1 MCVMGRP
8 APAAPS
14 PGMGEARR
22 GLEATVS
29 PNRLSQTWGGKGTI
43 GMNRIAIACVA
54 GLSASTSALAL
65 LARLPSPPEVRLV
78 LDEAEAV
85 IDLLESRRRG
95 DDLTDADWRSL
106 TASEGYR
113 RLKRRQESFDATGFD
128 DDFRA
133 FVRSDEALEEL
144 DALRGALE
152 TWRSLDIHGAAERA
166 SAYLPR
172 AAHIR
177 ASIYPVIKRSTNS
190 FVFELDSDP
199 AIFVHIDPER
209 PIEELEN
216 VLAHELHHVGSAACP
231 PPSGIDTL
239 PAPAKRA
246 VEWLSGLGEGL
257 AVLAAAG
264 GPDVHPHAS
273 SGARAWSVWERDVAN
288 FNRDV
293 GRIEAFF
300 TKLMAGDLA
309 ASEQREAL
317 FALINTDEVPQGP
330 FYTVGWKMAALVE
343 RVRGPDVVVDAVC
356 DPRLL
361 LSAYNEIAASLS
373 LPDGDSLALWSP
385 EFLDAIGARTPTN

>member
-1 MCVMGRP
+1 MVLVLGGLT
-8 APAAPS
+8 S
-14 PGMGEARR
+14 P
-22 GLEATVS
+22 
-29 PNRLSQTWGGKGTI
+29 
-43 GMNRIAIACVA
+43 
-54 GLSASTSALAL
+54 LAL
-65 LARLPSPPEVRLV
+65 PAQAPMPPEVRLV
-78 LDEAEAV
+78 LDQAEAV
-85 IDLLESRRRG
+85 IDLLERRRRG
-95 DDLTDADWRSL
+95 DDLTDPDWRSL

-113 RLKRRQESFDATGFD
+113 RLKRRQESFGATGFD

-133 FVRSDEALEEL
+133 FIRSDDALEQL
-144 DALRGALE
+144 DALRRALE
-152 TWRSLDIHGAAERA
+152 KWRSLDIRGAAERA
-166 SAYLPR
+166 SAYLPPR
-172 AAHIR
+172 AAPIR
-177 ASIYPVIKRSTNS
+177 ASIYPVIKRSSNS

-199 AIFVHIDPER
+199 AIFVYIDPER
-209 PIEELEN
+209 STDELEN

-239 PAPAKRA
+239 PAAAKRA

-264 GPDVHPHAS
+264 GPDVHPHTI

-300 TKLMAGDLA
+300 TKLIAGDLA
-309 ASEQREAL
+309 ESDQREGL

-343 RVRGPDVVVDAVC
+343 RLRGRDVVVDAVC

-385 EFLDAIGARTPTN
+385 EFLDAIGARARTD